1 MKKLSL
7 LTGTIFLL
15 IFAVA
20 GCKRIESITNQKLP
34 ASANVQASTLP
45 DGAIAI
51 DVDGQA
57 LSHHQSEVDLRVRTA
72 AILDGLRNFAR
83 DNSPTTDV
91 AARGDTVIAMRNWD
105 GIEIL
110 GITIQHNGIIH
121 VDSVVVN
128 VVNFQNDK
136 PVSLRWKSQNMTLVE
151 PDSTHDLNFED
162 LIGSLK
168 ARGIEVK
175 RSRPIGRGLWQES
188 LSIRHWEKR

>member
-1 MKKLSL
+1 MNKLPLITSS
-7 LTGTIFLL
+7 IFAL
-15 IFAVA
+15 IFIVA
-20 GCKRIESITNQKLP
+20 GCKRIESLTSQKAP
-34 ASANVQASTLP
+34 ASSNLQASTIP

-83 DNSPTTDV
+83 DNSPTTDL

-110 GITIQHNGIIH
+110 GVTIQHNGIIL

-128 VVNFQNDK
+128 VVNFQNEK
-136 PVSLRWKSQNMTLVE
+136 PISLRWKSQNMTLIE
-151 PDSTHDLNFED
+151 PDTTLTLNFEE

-175 RSRPIGRGLWQES
+175 RSRPVGRGLWQES